1 MMGKNESRFGGIS
14 RELRRNSWY
23 YGLIAPALI
32 ILLVI
37 NIYPLLYSVYVS
49 LTNYKLTGVKNLRFV
64 GLKNYIDLFSN
75 PDFLTALR
83 NTTIYVVCAVTSELV
98 YGLALAML
106 LYRLGPL
113 GNTLL
118 SFFLLPMMLTPVIVG
133 IMWRFMYN
141 YDFGMINFFLSK
153 IGFGRVAFLSDSSRA
168 IFYLCFVDL
177 WQWSPYVTLL
187 SYGAL
192 QSLPRDQIESASID
206 GAGSIRIFRHITL
219 PFLSSTLWVCIL
231 VRIMDAIRE
240 YDKVY
245 TMTMG
250 GPGNAT
256 ETASFYIYR
265 QAFKFFKTGS
275 ASAASILLL
284 IITIVISNI
293 FIMRMRK
300 NEYKN

>member
-1 MMGKNESRFGGIS
+1 MGKNQSKFDGIS
-14 RELRRNSWY
+14 RDLRRNKWY
-23 YGLIAPALI
+23 YGLIAPTL
-32 ILLVI
+32 ILLLVV

-49 LTNYKLTGVKNLRFV
+49 MTNYKLTGVKNLRFV

-75 PDFLTALR
+75 PDFLSSLR
-83 NTTIYVVCAVTSELV
+83 NTFVYVVCAVASEMV
-98 YGLALAML
+98 YGLALALL
-106 LYRLGPL
+106 LYRLGDL

-153 IGFGRVAFLSDSSRA
+153 IGLPRVAFLSDGDRA

-187 SYGAL
+187 SFGAL

-219 PFLSSTLWVCIL
+219 PYLSSTLLVCLL

-275 ASAASILLL
+275 AAAASIVLL
-284 IITIVISNI
+284 IITSIIANI
-293 FIMRMRK
+293 FIKRMRK
-300 NEYKN
+300 NEFKN

>member
-1 MMGKNESRFGGIS
+1 MKRGQSAIANDLRKNR
-14 RELRRNSWY
+14 WY
-23 YGLIAPALI
+23 YGLIAPTII
-32 ILLVI
+32 ILLLI

-49 LTNYKLTGVKNLRFV
+49 LTNYKLTGVKTLKFV
-64 GLKNYIDLFSN
+64 GLKNYIDLFGN
-75 PDFLTALR
+75 ADFLTSMR
-83 NTTIYVVCAVTSELV
+83 NTLLFVVCAVSSELV
-98 YGLALAML
+98 VGLALALL

-113 GNTLL
+113 GNTML

-153 IGFGRVAFLSDSSRA
+153 LGIERIAFLSDSGKA

-187 SYGAL
+187 TYGSL
-192 QSLPRDQIESASID
+192 QSLPRDQVESANID
-206 GAGSIRIFRHITL
+206 GAGVFRVFCHITL
-219 PFLSSTLWVCIL
+219 PFLSSTLWICTL

-275 ASAASILLL
+275 AAAASIILL
-284 IITIVISNI
+284 IITIIVSNI
-293 FIMRMRK
+293 FIKRMRK

>member
-1 MMGKNESRFGGIS
+1 MQKKYARRSLLEDFNRSR
-14 RELRRNSWY
+14 WY
-23 YGLIAPALI
+23 YGLIAPTILV
-32 ILLVI
+32 LLVV

-49 LTNYKLTGVKNLRFV
+49 VTNYKLTGVKNLNFV
-64 GLKNYIDLFSN
+64 GIKNYIDLLN
-75 PDFLTALR
+75 NADFVNSMK
-83 NTTIYVVCAVTSELV
+83 NTLIYVVCAVTSELIV
-98 YGLALAML
+98 GLALALL
-106 LYRLGPL
+106 LYRLGSA
-113 GNTLL
+113 GNALL

-141 YDFGMINFFLSK
+141 YDFGMINRALSA
-153 IGFGRVAFLSDSSRA
+153 IGLDRVAFLSDSSRA
-168 IFYLCFVDL
+168 IFYLCIVDL

-187 SYGAL
+187 TYGAL

-206 GAGSIRIFRHITL
+206 GAGVFRTFRHITL
-219 PFLSSTLWVCIL
+219 PFLSSTLWVCTLI
-231 VRIMDAIRE
+231 RIMDAIRE

-265 QAFKFFKTGS
+265 QAFRFFRTGS
-275 ASAASILLL
+275 AAAASIILLL
-284 IITIVISNI
+284 ITIIISNI
-293 FIMRMRK
+293 FVKRMRK